1 MQNNGF
7 LLIESEGLS
16 YYACAAFQ
24 RDPGLRHGFST
35 RIGGVSPGPAGAWNL
50 NLGNTAWDAQANVL
64 ENRRRFLSALQFRP
78 ESLATVAQVHSAD
91 FHIIKGAAH
100 QWNPRT
106 EGDALAT
113 TEAGVAL
120 AVQVADCFPVLLAD
134 PQTGAIA
141 AVHTGWRG
149 TLQRI
154 LGRTLAGMRRELGV
168 DPSRVLVAIGPG
180 IRRCC
185 LEVGPD
191 EAAAFEAAYP
201 GEKLSSPRPESP
213 GKHFLDLPAAL
224 DIQLREVGVHPG
236 NVSDLG
242 LCTRCRP
249 QEFFSYRA
257 EGSRAGRMMA
267 VIGKEKTDSTG
278 P

>member
-7 LLIESEGLS
+7 LLMESEGLS

-24 RDPGLRHGFST
+24 RDLDLRHGFST
-35 RIGGVSPGPAGAWNL
+35 RTGGVSPGPAGAL
-50 NLGNTAWDAQANVL
+50 NLGNTTWDAPANVL
-64 ENRRRFLSALQFRP
+64 ENRRRFLAALQFRP
-78 ESLATVAQVHSAD
+78 ESLATVSQVHSAD

-100 QWNPRT
+100 QWNPRV
-106 EGDALAT
+106 EGDALVT
-113 TEAGVAL
+113 TEPGVAL

-141 AVHTGWRG
+141 AVHAGWRG

-185 LEVGPD
+185 LEVGP
-191 EAAAFEAAYP
+191 EVAAAFESAYP
-201 GEKLSSPRPESP
+201 GAKLCSPRPERP
-213 GKHFLDLPAAL
+213 GNCLLDLPAAL
-224 DIQLREVGVHPG
+224 DIQLREVGVDPS
-236 NVSDLG
+236 NVFDLD

-267 VIGKEKTDSTG
+267 VIGKEEE
-278 P
+278 